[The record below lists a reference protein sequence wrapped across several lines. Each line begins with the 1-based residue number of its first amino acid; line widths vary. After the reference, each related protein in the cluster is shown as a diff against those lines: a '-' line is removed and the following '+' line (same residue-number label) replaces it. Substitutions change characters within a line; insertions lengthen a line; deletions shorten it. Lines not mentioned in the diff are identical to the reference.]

1 MKEGM
6 IRPQLNSQLL
16 TVTEIPPVSGSNI
29 LLQCSIAEHWL
40 NSYLISQQCSF
51 NLKHL
56 PHFFSPPPFLLLVL
70 SICCCHDYVLLDDE
84 TGALESR
91 ASAWLTPCLSP
102 QPLLCSSPHH
112 PFPFLSQGRKI
123 TCR

>member
-1 MKEGM
+1 M
-6 IRPQLNSQLL
+6 IRPHLNSQLL

-56 PHFFSPPPFLLLVL
+56 PHFFSPPLFLLLVL

-91 ASAWLTPCLSP
+91 ASARLTPCLPSTA
-102 QPLLCSSPHH
+102 PLLLSSSTHH
-112 PFPFLSQGRKI
+112 PFPFLSQGWKI